1 MKLRACVTAAVL
13 VCLAATAFAQLSPE
27 YREWAAGPFQF
38 LLTKEEAATWK
49 KLGSD
54 ADAKAFV
61 DLFWARRDP
70 TPDTPRNEYRETIE
84 ARIKYAD
91 ESFTGETVRG
101 AMTERGR
108 VYLLY
113 GAPRRAER
121 ISSSGSGAI
130 DSRTDMENRDDRV
143 EGAVVQ
149 WTFEG
154 DDTAAVF
161 GAPRAVVRF
170 IDRLGTKQYKIERG
184 RIDMD
189 KAQERAITRS
199 IAQPT
204 LTAAPTFAAAPPASA
219 PAPAPVAI
227 SEAPAA
233 PAVTTELTTEAFK
246 TAVAEAKYRGGT
258 AAWGEFVTSF
268 GEYFVPVG
276 VYIPKSTGLSGTDAT
291 FFGVVQ
297 DASGKNVLAFEEPV
311 TLTATRDDFFVD
323 KSLSLPAG
331 KHKGIFGVAQNGKVV
346 ALASTDMTLAGT
358 LDKDASAAS
367 QLILSN
373 NVYPLSAAQKP
384 NDPFAFGGLK
394 VIPKAD
400 RTFRPSDELW
410 YFVELRHPGL
420 AEPALPE
427 GTVPVNPAD
436 VPRLPKIQLKLD
448 VAGTTADGKPV
459 KMAAAP
465 RETDA
470 IELRGVPGHYGI
482 GNAMPPNTFKPG
494 EYTFTV
500 KVIDTVKKTSYTL
513 SEKFKV
519 VE

>member
-13 VCLAATAFAQLSPE
+13 VCLAATAFAQLSRE
-27 YREWAAGPFQF
+27 YREWGIGPLQV
-38 LLTKEEAATWK
+38 LLTKEEAAAWK
-49 KLGSD
+49 SITTD

-70 TPDTPRNEYRETIE
+70 TPGTAANEYREAIE
-84 ARIKYAD
+84 QRIQTAD
-91 ESFTGETVRG
+91 ATFTGEKIPG
-101 AMTERGR
+101 SMTDRGR
-108 VYLLY
+108 ALIIF
-113 GAPRRAER
+113 GAPRRAARVGGQQDIVKIDPNDDLGPDQRQGEGQSITWMYDGDDAKAIFGEGR
-121 ISSSGSGAI
+121 AVLRFQDRSG
-130 DSRTDMENRDDRV
+130 DLVYKFQRDRV
-143 EGAVVQ
+143 DFAKSQ
-149 WTFEG
+149 
-154 DDTAAVF
+154 A
-161 GAPRAVVRF
+161 
-170 IDRLGTKQYKIERG
+170 
-184 RIDMD
+184 
-189 KAQERAITRS
+189 RAIARS
-199 IAQPT
+199 ITQPS
-204 LTAAPTFAAAPPASA
+204 LTVAPAFAATAPVAT
-219 PAPAPVAI
+219 APAPVA
-227 SEAPAA
+227 EAPAA
-233 PAVTTELTTEAFK
+233 AAVMTELTTDAFK
-246 TAVAEAKYRGGT
+246 TAVAEAKYSGGS
-258 AAWGEFVTSF
+258 AAWGEYVTSF

-276 VYIPKSTGLSGTDAT
+276 VYLPKSTSVSGTDAT

-297 DASGKNVLAFEEPV
+297 DASGKNVLAFEEPAK
-311 TLTATRDDFFVD
+311 LIATKDEYFVD

-331 KHKGIFGVAQNGKVV
+331 KHKGIFGVAQNGKVI

-358 LDKDASAAS
+358 LDKDASAAG

-373 NVYPLSAAQKP
+373 NVFPLAEAQKP

-436 VPRLPKIQLKLD
+436 VARVPKIQIKLD

-500 KVIDTVKKTSYTL
+500 KVIDTVKKSSYTL

-519 VE
+519 AE

>member
-13 VCLAATAFAQLSPE
+13 VCFAATAVADLSRE
-27 YREWAAGPFQF
+27 YREWALGPVQF

-49 KLGSD
+49 TLGSD

-70 TPDTPRNEYRETIE
+70 TPGTPRNEYRETIE

-91 ESFTGETVRG
+91 ETFTGETRAG
-101 AMTERGR
+101 SLTERGKAF
-108 VYLLY
+108 LLY
-113 GAPRRAER
+113 GTPKRSERAVPNRGEGGT
-121 ISSSGSGAI
+121 SS
-130 DSRTDMENRDDRV
+130 TDLEIGRHEA
-143 EGAVVQ
+143 EGAVIQ
-149 WTFEG
+149 WTYEG
-154 DDTAAVF
+154 DEAQAVF
-161 GAPRAVVRF
+161 GAPRAVIRF
-170 IDRLGTKQYKIERG
+170 IDRLGTQEYKVERG
-184 RIDMD
+184 RVDMT

-199 IAQPT
+199 IAQPV
-204 LTAAPTFAAAPPASA
+204 LTAAPTFAAAAPA

-246 TAVAEAKYRGGT
+246 TAVAAAKYSGGS

-276 VYIPKSTGLSGTDAT
+276 IYIPKSTGVSGTDAT

-297 DASGKNVLAFEEPV
+297 DASGKNVLAFEEAA
-311 TLTATRDDFFVD
+311 TLTATKDDFFVD

-373 NVYPLSAAQKP
+373 NVYPLSVAQRP

-420 AEPALPE
+420 AEPTLPE

-436 VPRLPKIQLKLD
+436 VPRVPKIQLKLD
-448 VAGTTADGKPV
+448 VAGTTSDGKPV

-494 EYTFTV
+494 DYTFTV
-500 KVIDTVKKTSYTL
+500 KVIDTIKKTSYTL